1 VPAGVTEKSYGAR
14 LAALV
19 GVLSVEARQSHRQ
32 IQGGKRRLNRKSKT
46 CVTRQ
51 AEAGGV

>member
-1 VPAGVTEKSYGAR
+1 LPAGVTEKSYGAR

-32 IQGGKRRLNRKSKT
+32 IQGGSNAI
-46 CVTRQ
+46 VQ
-51 AEAGGV
+51 EV